1 MQVLHYKWHFSC
13 KKQKIMHSSC
23 KKITARYTSCKIWL
37 NLAKNYLAVF
47 LARSVQDFL
56 LLTRIASFLVQ
67 DLQDLMHDLVSL
79 AREIIARL
87 VYFLQ
92 DGFYWVATV
101 SNDFMWSSK
110 IEDKSVF
117 FKV

>member
-1 MQVLHYKWHFSC
+1 M
-13 KKQKIMHSSC
+13 
-23 KKITARYTSCKIWL
+23 
-37 NLAKNYLAVF
+37 
-47 LARSVQDFL
+47 QDFL

-101 SNDFMWSSK
+101 SNDF
-110 IEDKSVF
+110 I
-117 FKV
+117 